1 MGKGGGFCAGSFGAG
16 SPQLLGGVFY
26 RLPQAVHHLV
36 AVLIQ
41 ALDIKK
47 PLKRGLL
54 TFMTMSGCGVDSET
68 HHPGHSAEIRFQI
81 GMEGGVVV
89 VNGAIRVFQ
98 SVACENTDHRGSRR
112 HFVFAFEQTRH

>member
-1 MGKGGGFCAGSFGAG
+1 MQGHLEQGLHSFQAGFSAGFRR
-16 SPQLLGGVFY
+16 QFIIWLLFLP
-26 RLPQAVHHLV
+26 RLSTSKNPF
-36 AVLIQ
+36 
-41 ALDIKK
+41 
-47 PLKRGLL
+47 KRGLL
-54 TFMTMSGCGVDSET
+54 TFMTMSGCGGDSET